1 MYRAVH
7 LELVSSLSTK
17 AFLDS
22 LRRFVS
28 RRGRPSIVY
37 SDNGSNFVGADNAFA
52 SLNWEVIANYST
64 VKRIDWRFNPPSAAW
79 WGGWWERLVGMVKI
93 ILRKILGKA
102 CLDYEGMCTI
112 LCDCELTLN
121 SRPLTYVS
129 DDANDLKALTPS
141 MFLWDVRISETP
153 DIDIL
158 CKIDLNSSFKR
169 KQEIMEHFRNR
180 FHREYLSQLISK
192 RSNKELRE
200 IQVGDVVIV
209 GDDNRKRMD
218 WPLARIE
225 KLIAGRDGKI
235 RVIELKTKDGKIV
248 RPIQRIYPMEICNNI
263 DEATILREK
272 VEENTID
279 KKAIDDCTP
288 LKLIEPCNN
297 REIRTR
303 SGRLIKKPEPL

>member
-1 MYRAVH
+1 
-7 LELVSSLSTK
+7 
-17 AFLDS
+17 
-22 LRRFVS
+22 
-28 RRGRPSIVY
+28 
-37 SDNGSNFVGADNAFA
+37 
-52 SLNWEVIANYST
+52 
-64 VKRIDWRFNPPSAAW
+64 
-79 WGGWWERLVGMVKI
+79 
-93 ILRKILGKA
+93 
-102 CLDYEGMCTI
+102 
-112 LCDCELTLN
+112 
-121 SRPLTYVS
+121 
-129 DDANDLKALTPS
+129 
-141 MFLWDVRISETP
+141 
-153 DIDIL
+153 
-158 CKIDLNSSFKR
+158 
-169 KQEIMEHFRNR
+169 MEHFRNR